1 MAYSTVAQVLTAFP
15 PALTAV
21 GVGSFDVS
29 TVQVSSY
36 YIFTSDG
43 VIDSYISA
51 RYETPVT
58 PVPPVLTKLS
68 CDLVIYDMFRDRNLK
83 VPDFMQDRY
92 DVAMDMLKAIR
103 DGKMNLPGATEVA
116 TGDNFAFSTAQ
127 GYHPVFSPVL
137 DDIEQAAD
145 EDFIQA
151 ERDLR
156 MDDFDASST

>member
-1 MAYSTVAQVLTAFP
+1 MAYSTVDQVLTAFP

-36 YIFTSDG
+36 YIYTADG
-43 VIDSYISA
+43 VIDSYISR
-51 RYETPVT
+51 RYETPLS

-92 DVAMDMLKAIR
+92 DAAMGMLKDIR
-103 DGKMNLPGATEVA
+103 DGKMDLPGGTFVA
-116 TGDNFAFSTAQ
+116 TGDNFAFSTGA

-137 DDIEQAAD
+137 DETEQSAD
-145 EDFIQA
+145 QDFVQA
-151 ERDLR
+151 ERDAR
-156 MDDFDASST
+156 ADDFDVSSV